1 MLTREAADQLIEATG
16 ISGEQVANLHK
27 GQEKLFNNIL
37 KTSKYQFVADV
48 VRSEHCFAQVK
59 VGDKLVF
66 DPFLNPEKST
76 GIMCPKALLPVL
88 VQIGALW
95 EMRVEWADS
104 GKETLPEIVW
114 RYVRCLD
121 PGMEDGGL
129 GGVVYKIHMEEKSP

>member
-48 VRSEHCFAQVK
+48 VRSEHCFAQVE

-66 DPFLNPEKST
+66 DPFLNPEKS
-76 GIMCPKALLPVL
+76 LLS
-88 VQIGALW
+88 Q
-95 EMRVEWADS
+95 
-104 GKETLPEIVW
+104 
-114 RYVRCLD
+114 
-121 PGMEDGGL
+121 
-129 GGVVYKIHMEEKSP
+129 